1 MQTFNLEYFLDRK
14 LDLPLNSFKTKA
26 NAFYNARESADVV
39 VVKLFTKFTLQENR
53 MHERQTFDWM
63 NSIKFKASLCR
74 TLDVSNSKRMHQCIC
89 YDFADRKIK
98 AALIINQAYLACRRC
113 CQILRRFFSQQEKGM
128 NVKLSMGIIKS
139 NPKLPLRANIRRVCL

>member
-26 NAFYNARESADVV
+26 NAFCNARPMS
-39 VVKLFTKFTLQENR
+39 LLSSCLQNFTLQENR
-53 MHERQTFDWM
+53 IHERQNFDWM
-63 NSIKFKASLCR
+63 NSIKFKASLCQ

-89 YDFADRKIK
+89 YDFANRKIK

-113 CQILRRFFSQQEKGM
+113 QILRRFFSQQEEGM
-128 NVKLSMGIIKS
+128 NVKLSMRIIKS
-139 NPKLPLRANIRRVCL
+139 NPKLPLRANIRRV